1 MWNGKKISIVLSTF
15 NEKDSIRKC
24 IDDFFGTGYADEVIV
39 VDNNAIE
46 GTVEEVNKTR
56 ALLLHE
62 TRQGY
67 GYGYQLGLSRATGDL
82 LVMCEPDG
90 TFCPTD
96 VIKFLAYVANDKID
110 ARKPIHF
117 VLGSRTNATMILEGA
132 NMGMFLKYGNYFVA
146 KMIELLFI
154 KTAPHLSDCGCT
166 YRLITR
172 DAYELMKPHF
182 KEGGS
187 AFGLEMTLLALRL
200 GVPMCEIPINYL
212 QRVGKSSVTGSMF
225 SAFTLGIKMIIM
237 SWKYFFKERMEP
249 IFLEKNKW

>member
-1 MWNGKKISIVLSTF
+1 MWNGKKVSIVLSTY

-24 IDDFFGTGYADEVIV
+24 IDMFFATGYVDEVIV

-46 GTVEEVNKTR
+46 GTSEEVLKTK
-56 ALLLHE
+56 ATLICE
-62 TRQGY
+62 TKQGY
-67 GYGYQLGLSRATGDL
+67 GHGYQLGLSIASGDL
-82 LVMCEPDG
+82 LVMSEPDG
-90 TFCPTD
+90 TFCPSDLT
-96 VIKFLAYVANDKID
+96 KFLAYAENNNID

-172 DAYELMKPHF
+172 EAYELMNPHF

-200 GVPMCEIPINYL
+200 GLPICEIPVNYL
-212 QRVGKSSVTGSMF
+212 ERVGNSSVTGSF
-225 SAFTLGIKMIIM
+225 LNAFILGIKMIIL
-237 SWKYFFKERMEP
+237 SWRHFIKEQIKP
-249 IFLEKNKW
+249 IYLGKNKW